1 MGVTKTL
8 LDPKNAQKIKTPLLL
23 CQAGQDTIVRLV
35 PQNEF
40 VKLVPGAKLMRF
52 ENARHEIYASEDE
65 TLRGYVAA
73 VLDFLDG
80 KDE

>member
-1 MGVTKTL
+1 M
-8 LDPKNAQKIKTPLLL
+8 
-23 CQAGQDTIVRLV
+23 RLG
-35 PQNEF
+35 PQEEF

-52 ENARHEIYASEDE
+52 DNARHEIYASEDE

-80 KDE
+80 KYE